1 MYIYLY
7 IRIICIYR
15 VYLVGRKKNVNTIE
29 EIAEC
34 KFGKYCISIFLHQIS
49 AYIIFSDMIFFF
61 HCLCRWSRTDKRLI
75 WKQKLHNIIS
85 KIHII
90 DIHRDPSNH
99 SNKLSI
105 SKRHIQPNIYVNL
118 AFLLPIFKVYLVYR
132 KVVKMCIVYD
142 LCLCCRH

>member
-1 MYIYLY
+1 MYIL
-7 IRIICIYR
+7 CIHR
-15 VYLVGRKKNVNTIE
+15 VYMLGRKKNVNTIE
-29 EIAEC
+29 EITGC
-34 KFGKYCISIFLHQIS
+34 KFDKYCISIFLHQIS
-49 AYIIFSDMIFFF
+49 AYIIFSDIKYFFY
-61 HCLCRWSRTDKRLI
+61 CLCRWSRTDKCLI
-75 WKQKLHNIIS
+75 SKEKLHNIIS

-90 DIHRDPSNH
+90 DIHRDN